1 MRIILLGEELARSYS
16 LSFDRR
22 WLIALA
28 ALLLA
33 LLLTVFFLSYLV
45 YDRGVRVEY
54 TQRQIEQ
61 LRQDLLFDQQQL
73 QTFYGYSNGVFQEQA
88 KQTGLLQARIARL
101 EALGSRLADI
111 ANFSDEFDFYSM
123 PALGGPD
130 DLLEADDPLR
140 QLDIRQ
146 AINQMNINLDRREQ
160 ELKAIDGLLSD
171 RQLQQER
178 YLAGRPVASGW
189 LSSQYGKR
197 IDPFHGRTA
206 WHKGVDFA
214 GKEGADILAVASGV
228 VVWSGERY
236 GFGLLVEIN
245 HGNGFVTRY
254 AHNKKNNVKI
264 GDVVTKGQ
272 VIAQMGSSGRSTGPH
287 VHFEV
292 LKNGQAVDP
301 RNYIYRKSL

>member
-22 WLIALA
+22 WLIALGA
-28 ALLLA
+28 CIAA
-33 LLLTVFFLSYLV
+33 LLLTVLFLSYLV
-45 YDRGVRVEY
+45 YDRGLRVEY
-54 TQRQIEQ
+54 TQQQLTQ
-61 LRQDLLFDQQQL
+61 LRQDLMFDQHQL
-73 QTFYGYSNGVFQEQA
+73 QTFYGYTNGVFQEQA
-88 KQTGLLQARIARL
+88 KHAGLLQARIARL

-111 ANFSDEFDFYSM
+111 ANFSEEFDFYSA

-130 DLLEADDPLR
+130 DVLAADDPLR

-146 AINQMNINLDRREQ
+146 AINLMNINLDRREQ

-236 GFGLLVEIN
+236 GYGTLVEVN

-254 AHNKKNNVKI
+254 AHNSKNNVKI

-301 RNYIYRKSL
+301 RNYIYRKAL

>member
-1 MRIILLGEELARSYS
+1 MRIILLGEELSRSYS

-22 WLIALA
+22 WLIASA
-28 ALLLA
+28 ALLAVLLC
-33 LLLTVFFLSYLV
+33 LLLILSYV
-45 YDRGVRVEY
+45 IHDRG
-54 TQRQIEQ
+54 QRIAVAQQQLDQ
-61 LRQDLLFDQQQL
+61 LRRELLFDQQQL
-73 QTFYGYSNGVFQEQA
+73 QAFYGYSNGVFQEQA
-88 KQTGLLQARIARL
+88 KQAGLLQARIARL
-101 EALGSRLADI
+101 EALGGRLADL
-111 ANFSDEFDFYSM
+111 ASFEEEFDFYSA
-123 PALGGPD
+123 PAVGGPED
-130 DLLEADDPLR
+130 ILEHDPMS
-140 QLDIRQ
+140 QADIRQ
-146 AINQMNINLDRREQ
+146 ALVQLNLHLDRREQ

-178 YLAGRPVASGW
+178 YLAGRPVSSGW

-206 WHKGVDFA
+206 WHRGVDFA
-214 GKEGADILAVASGV
+214 GKPGSDILAVASGV
-228 VVWSGERY
+228 VVWSGDRY
-236 GFGLLVEIN
+236 GFGTMVEIN

-254 AHNKKNNVKI
+254 AHNSQNNVRI

-292 LKNGQAVDP
+292 LKNGQQVDP

>member
-1 MRIILLGEELARSYS
+1 MRIIVLGEEFSRSYS

-22 WLIALA
+22 WLFAIAG
-28 ALLLA
+28 ALFILLA
-33 LLLTVFFLSYLV
+33 LLVTLSFLFYERGQRIEYAHAQL
-45 YDRGVRVEY
+45 DR
-54 TQRQIEQ
+54 
-61 LRQDLLFDQQQL
+61 LHQDMLFDQQQL
-73 QTFYGYSNGVFQEQA
+73 QAFYGYSNGVFQEQA
-88 KQTGLLQARIARL
+88 KQAGLLQARLARL
-101 EALGSRLADI
+101 EALGGRLAEL
-111 ANFSDEFDFYSM
+111 ASFEEEFDFYSV
-123 PALGGPD
+123 PAVGGPD
-130 DLLEADDPLR
+130 DILLQEPMSQVDIQGALV
-140 QLDIRQ
+140 QL
-146 AINQMNINLDRREQ
+146 NLHLDRREQ

-171 RQLQQER
+171 RQLQHER

-214 GKEGADILAVASGV
+214 GKAGSDILAVASGV

-236 GFGLLVEIN
+236 GFGTMVEIN
-245 HGNGFVTRY
+245 HGNGFITRY
-254 AHNKKNNVKI
+254 AHNSENNVKI

-292 LKNGQAVDP
+292 LKNGRAVDP